1 MLDLPGTI
9 VTSQNAS
16 SDYAAFRPAPDGLA
30 IVNYELVFA
39 RDWRDPNQIA
49 YWRKK
54 SIKCAEV
61 LVPDRVAPDYIT
73 GIYCS
78 GAVGRAAVEVICDRV
93 VTVDPDL
100 FFQEEA

>member
-1 MLDLPGTI
+1 VLDIPGAI

-16 SDYAAFRPAPDGLA
+16 SEYALFRPAPEGLA
-30 IVNYELVFA
+30 IVDYELVFA
-39 RDWRDPNQIA
+39 RDWRDPDLIA

-61 LVPDRVAPDYIT
+61 LIPDRVGPEAIQ
-73 GIYCS
+73 GVYCS
-78 GAVGRAAVEVICDRV
+78 GDQGRDSVQAVCEPA

-100 FFQEEA
+100 FFVEGA